1 MRHYLWLPVSPV
13 INPEGIHTLPNSNTY
28 PVVLSMI
35 YYSCEVIGDQP
46 WCNAAEKLK
55 HLDMCFDP
63 VVCLFIYAC
72 FLQTHTGCR
81 SELLRKTL
89 ASVISPV
96 SGLMMWAGS
105 PARSTSICSLG
116 FRWICIV
123 ALRFS
128 SSFWM

>member
-81 SELLRKTL
+81 SELLRK
-89 ASVISPV
+89 
-96 SGLMMWAGS
+96 
-105 PARSTSICSLG
+105 
-116 FRWICIV
+116 RWH
-123 ALRFS
+123 L
-128 SSFWM
+128 